1 MKYERPM
8 QTFKTDESIGL
19 FCALYFGAEINKKR
33 IGVLQK

>member
-8 QTFKTDESIGL
+8 QTFKTDDCIGL

-33 IGVLQK
+33 SGVLQE